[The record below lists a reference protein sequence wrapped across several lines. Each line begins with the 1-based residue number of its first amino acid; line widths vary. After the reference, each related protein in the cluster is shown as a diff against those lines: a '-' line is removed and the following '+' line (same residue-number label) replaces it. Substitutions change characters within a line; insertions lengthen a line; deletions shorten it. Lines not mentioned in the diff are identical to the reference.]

1 MLEMLETLMDA
12 PWWESAFIIAFLST
26 MPLLIAW
33 IIWESSNGNV
43 FGKLVK
49 IVLGIGI
56 YVLST
61 YIFSHWLDIQTFT
74 YTAFGA
80 YFWHAHWETNFRRKH
95 SPRGLLELEAAHK
108 ELEDWIERR
117 EEHLVKE
124 IAILEKK
131 VASLKIEKARAISQ

>member
-1 MLEMLETLMDA
+1 MLETLMDA
-12 PWWESAFIIAFLST
+12 PWWESAIIIATLSII
-26 MPLLIAW
+26 PLLIAW
-33 IIWESSNGNV
+33 IVWDSSNGNV

-61 YIFSHWLDIQTFT
+61 YIFRHWLDIQTFA
-74 YTAFGA
+74 YTAAGA
-80 YFWHAHWETNFRRKH
+80 YFWHAHWETNFKRKH
-95 SPRGLLELEAAHK
+95 SPSGLLELEAAHK

-131 VASLKIEKARAISQ
+131 VASLKIEQARATSQ